1 MFHKQDHV
9 ILHDFPFS
17 HLRAFNSLINS
28 IDFDIIYS
36 KSDINEKIQLFYG
49 HLTNALKI
57 ISKKRISLTHK
68 DKKWVTP
75 LLKSLIT
82 DRWNAFRCKNFE
94 KYNHL
99 KVKVKSEKSKKF
111 YHKKLIS
118 KGSNALNKNLLCT
131 IHFHS
136 TLKTLTRR

>member
-1 MFHKQDHV
+1 M
-9 ILHDFPFS
+9 
-17 HLRAFNSLINS
+17 
-28 IDFDIIYS
+28 
-36 KSDINEKIQLFYG
+36 FYG

-57 ISKKRISLTHK
+57 IPKKRISLTHK

-75 LLKSLIT
+75 LLKSLLT

-99 KVKVKSEKSKKF
+99 KVKVKSEITKSKKL

-118 KGSNALNKNLLCT
+118 NGANALWSSIKQEAPVHNTFSFNFKGSDKDLAQTINDNLGNIMST
-131 IHFHS
+131 NGHF
-136 TLKTLTRR
+136 LLAILTTKR